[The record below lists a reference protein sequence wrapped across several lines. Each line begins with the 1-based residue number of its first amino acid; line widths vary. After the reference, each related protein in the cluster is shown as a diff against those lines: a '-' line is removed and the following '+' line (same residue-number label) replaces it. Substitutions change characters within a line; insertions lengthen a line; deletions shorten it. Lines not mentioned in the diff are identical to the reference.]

1 MQGHEQNRN
10 SDATPEAALRKPWA
24 APAIVVA
31 RELAD
36 SEVKGGNIGDYT
48 TYGTPEGS

>member
-1 MQGHEQNRN
+1 MQGLEQDRR
-10 SDATPEAALRKPWA
+10 SDAAPGVAPRKPWA

-31 RELAD
+31 HELAD